1 MIIPAA
7 KYFVVGI
14 LGTVT
19 HLSLLYFAVEFLH
32 MPPLLGSS
40 AAFVVVVVQ
49 SYLLNRNWT
58 FGHGGHAPK
67 AFLNYIV
74 LYALGY
80 LINFVVLYVLVDR
93 AEYDHRIVQG
103 AMLLILAVIFFLM
116 QKFLVFRRA

>member
-58 FGHGGHAPK
+58 FQSDRGHGS
-67 AFLNYIV
+67 
-74 LYALGY
+74 ALPRY
-80 LINFVVLYVLVDR
+80 
-93 AEYDHRIVQG
+93 
-103 AMLLILAVIFFLM
+103 LAVSGMGFVGNLTIMFVMFNILGLWYMLAQASAAVVIPVMNFLLN
-116 QKFLVFRRA
+116 KYWTFS